1 MSKKIL
7 EIKGVEAGY
16 DGETALKDV
25 NLDVYSDDFIG
36 VVGPNGGGKTTF
48 LKVILGMLKP
58 YRGTV
63 NFLNGGSKERMREIG
78 YLPQYIKIDDKF
90 PISVFDVVL
99 SGLTPEKKLFFHYK
113 RKDKQRVEEM
123 LEKMGIQHLKDKTIG
138 ELSGGQMQRVFLS
151 RAIIS
156 SPKLLVLD
164 EPNTFVDNQFE
175 GELYEL
181 LKKLNDEMAIILVT
195 HDLGIITP
203 YVKTIACIN
212 KEFHYHKSNKITEK
226 QLSAYNCPI
235 QLITHGKI
243 PHTVLKEHND

>member
-1 MSKKIL
+1 M
-7 EIKGVEAGY
+7 E
-16 DGETALKDV
+16 GEFRYYGKD
-25 NLDVYSDDFIG
+25 DSQKRKD
-36 VVGPNGGGKTTF
+36 
-48 LKVILGMLKP
+48 
-58 YRGTV
+58 
-63 NFLNGGSKERMREIG
+63 IG
-78 YLPQYIKIDDKF
+78 YLPQYTRIDEKF
-90 PISVFDVVL
+90 PIKVFDIIL
-99 SGLTPEKKLFFHYK
+99 SGLMPSRKIFFQYSAEDKKKVEDMLYK
-113 RKDKQRVEEM
+113 M
-123 LEKMGIQHLKDKTIG
+123 NIGHLKNKTIG

-156 SPKLLVLD
+156 SPRLLILD

-181 LKKLNDEMAIILVT
+181 LRELNKEMAIILAT

-235 QLITHGKI
+235 QLITHGKV
-243 PHTVLKEHND
+243 PHTVLREHN